1 MQARYFEIFS
11 LVKEELERISRSGML
26 PAGALLTGAAVKAP
40 GVLDLAR
47 DVLGLPVQ
55 MGFPADIGGVIE
67 KVDDPAYATALGALV
82 WGMHEGEGAPRIGS
96 VQFKRAAQHM
106 GSWIKSLLP

>member
-1 MQARYFEIFS
+1 
-11 LVKEELERISRSGML
+11 ML
-26 PAGALLTGAAVKAP
+26 PAGAVLTGAASKAP

-55 MGFPADIGGVIE
+55 MGFPVDVGGVVE
-67 KVDDPAYATALGALV
+67 KVDDPAYASALGTLM
-82 WGMHEGEGAPRIGS
+82 WGLREGS
-96 VQFKRAAQHM
+96 VRSPLGNFQMKRALASA